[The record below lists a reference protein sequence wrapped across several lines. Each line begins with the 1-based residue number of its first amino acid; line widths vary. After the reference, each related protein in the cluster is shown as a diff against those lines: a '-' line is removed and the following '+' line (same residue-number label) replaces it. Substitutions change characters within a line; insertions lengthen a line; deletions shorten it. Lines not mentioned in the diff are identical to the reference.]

1 MIFDIH
7 HKMEPAVLWSEILE
21 IFLFTST
28 FSFFEPSASSK
39 QAREELLENDRLVSD
54 KIYVVADFESLP
66 GVT

>member
-1 MIFDIH
+1 
-7 HKMEPAVLWSEILE
+7 MEPAVLWSEILE
-21 IFLFTST
+21 IFLFAST

-39 QAREELLENDRLVSD
+39 QPREELLENDRLVSD

>member
-1 MIFDIH
+1 
-7 HKMEPAVLWSEILE
+7 MEPAVLWSEILE